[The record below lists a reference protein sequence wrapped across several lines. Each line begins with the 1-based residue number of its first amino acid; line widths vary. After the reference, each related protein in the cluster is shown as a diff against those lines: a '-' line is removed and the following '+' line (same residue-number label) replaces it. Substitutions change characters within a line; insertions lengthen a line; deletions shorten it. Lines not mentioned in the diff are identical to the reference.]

1 MNQDFIDIASCM
13 DLALQILNYE
23 QNTTQTS
30 NDDIMKKI
38 EEYIKENACYD
49 EKIKQCKCS
58 FSSMALDKILEI
70 MNKEEI

>member
-23 QNTTQTS
+23 HNITQTS

-38 EEYIKENACYD
+38 DSQTGEILIK
-49 EKIKQCKCS
+49 
-58 FSSMALDKILEI
+58 LDSDINTQNEMLKEI
-70 MNKEEI
+70 PQKLDSLLSK

>member
-23 QNTTQTS
+23 QNATQTS

-38 EEYIKENACYD
+38 DSQTGEILLKLDSDINTQNEMLKEISQ
-49 EKIKQCKCS
+49 K
-58 FSSMALDKILEI
+58 LDLLL
-70 MNKEEI
+70 NK

>member
-23 QNTTQTS
+23 HNTTQTS

-38 EEYIKENACYD
+38 DSQTGEILIK
-49 EKIKQCKCS
+49 
-58 FSSMALDKILEI
+58 LDSDINTQNEMLKEI
-70 MNKEEI
+70 SQKLDSLLSK

>member
-23 QNTTQTS
+23 HNTTQTS

-38 EEYIKENACYD
+38 DSQTGEILIK
-49 EKIKQCKCS
+49 
-58 FSSMALDKILEI
+58 LDSDINTQNEMLKEI
-70 MNKEEI
+70 PQKLDSLLSK

>member
-1 MNQDFIDIASCM
+1 MNQYFIDIASCM

-38 EEYIKENACYD
+38 DSQTGEILLKLDSDINTQNEMLKEISQ
-49 EKIKQCKCS
+49 K
-58 FSSMALDKILEI
+58 LDLLLSK
-70 MNKEEI
+70 

>member
-13 DLALQILNYE
+13 DLALQNLNYE

-38 EEYIKENACYD
+38 DSQTGEILLKLDSDINTQNEMLKEISQ
-49 EKIKQCKCS
+49 K
-58 FSSMALDKILEI
+58 LDLLL
-70 MNKEEI
+70 NK